1 MAQLNMVQAINLA
14 LSQEMERDARIVLLG
29 EDVGRDGGV
38 FRITEGLQERFG
50 AERVIDTPLSES
62 ALAGAAIGMAAYGLR
77 PVVEI
82 QFMGFIYAAIDQLF
96 AHAARLRARS
106 RGRFTCPLLVRTPY
120 GGGIKAPELHEESS
134 DAIFCHMPGIKVVV
148 PSGPYTAK
156 GLLLAALRDPDPVL
170 FLEPTRLYRL
180 IREEVPEEEYA
191 IPLGRARLV
200 SEGGNVTVIAWGSML
215 ERVMKA
221 VGGRGADVIDLLTL
235 NPCDME
241 TVLASVRRTGRA
253 VIVHEAVRSGGF
265 GAEIAAT
272 IAEEAIL
279 QLRAPVLRVTAP
291 DVTMPLSRL
300 QDSYLPTVEQIRRAI
315 DEVTRY

>member
-1 MAQLNMVQAINLA
+1 MAQLNMVQAVNLA
-14 LSQEMERDARIVLLG
+14 LSQEMERDGRIVILG

-38 FRITEGLQERFG
+38 FRVTEGLQERFG
-50 AERVIDTPLSES
+50 VKRVIDTPLSES
-62 ALAGAAIGMAAYGLR
+62 ALIGAAIGMAAYGLR
-77 PVVEI
+77 PVAEI
-82 QFMGFIYAAIDQLF
+82 QFMGFIYAALDQLF
-96 AHAARLRARS
+96 THAARLRSRS

-134 DAIFCHMPGIKVVV
+134 EALFCHMPGIKVVV

-180 IREEVPEEEYA
+180 IREEVPEDDYT
-191 IPLGRARLV
+191 IPLGQARLV
-200 SEGGNVTVIAWGSML
+200 SAGRDVTVIAWGSML
-215 ERVMKA
+215 EKVMKA
-221 VGGRGADVIDLLTL
+221 VSPYDAEVIDLLTL

-241 TVLASVRRTGRA
+241 TVLASVRKTGRA

-279 QLRAPVLRVTAP
+279 HLRAPVLRVTAP
-291 DVTMPLSRL
+291 DVTMPMSKLL
-300 QDSYLPTVEQIRRAI
+300 DSYLPTVEQIGRAI
-315 DEVTRY
+315 DETMRY